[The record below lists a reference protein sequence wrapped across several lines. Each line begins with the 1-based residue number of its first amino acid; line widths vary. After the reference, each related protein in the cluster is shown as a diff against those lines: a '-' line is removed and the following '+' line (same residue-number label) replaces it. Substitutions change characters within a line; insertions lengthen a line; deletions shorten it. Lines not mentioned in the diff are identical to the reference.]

1 LPFSTMVRNR
11 EEIGDRGRASGARP
25 DLGWLLLLVTRYSF
39 RAFCICHAGR
49 LTTVR
54 CRLAYPCA
62 TRAYVRGTTI
72 ATELGC
78 GAVATSG
85 GTIVTGG
92 GADR

>member
-1 LPFSTMVRNR
+1 MVRIEGKR
-11 EEIGDRGRASGARP
+11 SETGDARAALVPIRVCCCYS
-25 DLGWLLLLVTRYSF
+25 LLATRYSF
-39 RAFCICHAGR
+39 GAFCICQAGR

-62 TRAYVRGTTI
+62 TRTYVRGTTI